1 MEMEENEAKNYLVGL
16 LNFPAVLAHKRIWIQ
31 FKEEADGIH

>member
-16 LNFPAVLAHKRIWIQ
+16 LNFPAVLAHKRIWIR